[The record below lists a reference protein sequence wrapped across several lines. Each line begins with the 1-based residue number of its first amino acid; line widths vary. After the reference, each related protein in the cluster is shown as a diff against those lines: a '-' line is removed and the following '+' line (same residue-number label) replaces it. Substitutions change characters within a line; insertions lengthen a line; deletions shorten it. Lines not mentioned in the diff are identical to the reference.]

1 LSAYEIKEGSLTTV
15 SENHS
20 AIPARDYWRL
30 SKSQWRW
37 NMLIRKDETVVE
49 RGRRPSAR
57 NADIGDPFA
66 IKFVG
71 RDFEVVY
78 PYHRLI
84 RAEIREEILTFS
96 FDDGVSIECEG
107 SNLRAIS
114 DSVWTAR
121 LQVVEETR
129 EIKNGTRLLS
139 EGEIVVENLRYCS
152 REEDP
157 DL

>member
-1 LSAYEIKEGSLTTV
+1 
-15 SENHS
+15 
-20 AIPARDYWRL
+20 
-30 SKSQWRW
+30 
-37 NMLIRKDETVVE
+37 MLVRKDETVVE

-84 RAEIREEILTFS
+84 RAAIREKILTFS

>member
-1 LSAYEIKEGSLTTV
+1 
-15 SENHS
+15 
-20 AIPARDYWRL
+20 
-30 SKSQWRW
+30 
-37 NMLIRKDETVVE
+37 MLVRKDETVVE
-49 RGRRPSAR
+49 RGRRPSTR

-71 RDFEVVY
+71 RDFEVIY

-129 EIKNGTRLLS
+129 EIRKGSRLLA
-139 EGEIVVENLRYCS
+139 EGEIVVERLRYCS
-152 REEDP
+152 KAEE
-157 DL
+157 

>member
-1 LSAYEIKEGSLTTV
+1 MLS
-15 SENHS
+15 
-20 AIPARDYWRL
+20 
-30 SKSQWRW
+30 
-37 NMLIRKDETVVE
+37 RKDGTIVE

-57 NADIGDPFA
+57 TADIGDPFA

-84 RAEIREEILTFS
+84 RAAIREEILTFS

-121 LQVVEETR
+121 LQVVEETH
-129 EIKNGTRLLS
+129 EIRNGSSLLT
-139 EGEIVVENLRYCS
+139 EGEIVVESLRYH
-152 REEDP
+152 RYA
-157 DL
+157 LIGIQRLIHNI

>member
-1 LSAYEIKEGSLTTV
+1 
-15 SENHS
+15 
-20 AIPARDYWRL
+20 
-30 SKSQWRW
+30 
-37 NMLIRKDETVVE
+37 MLVRKDETVVE
-49 RGRRPSAR
+49 RGRRPSTR

-71 RDFEVVY
+71 RDFEVIY

-84 RAEIREEILTFS
+84 RAAIREKILTFS

-129 EIKNGTRLLS
+129 EIRNGNRLLA
-139 EGEIVVENLRYCS
+139 EGEIVVESLRYCHQT
-152 REEDP
+152 EDR
-157 DL
+157 D

>member
-1 LSAYEIKEGSLTTV
+1 MLS
-15 SENHS
+15 
-20 AIPARDYWRL
+20 
-30 SKSQWRW
+30 
-37 NMLIRKDETVVE
+37 RKDGTIVE
-49 RGRRPSAR
+49 RGRRPSSR

-84 RAEIREEILTFS
+84 RAEIREKILTFS

-121 LQVVEETR
+121 LQVVEETH
-129 EIKNGTRLLS
+129 EIRNGGSLLT
-139 EGEIVVENLRYCS
+139 EGEIVVESLRYRAPAKEHDS
-152 REEDP
+152 
-157 DL
+157 

>member
-1 LSAYEIKEGSLTTV
+1 
-15 SENHS
+15 
-20 AIPARDYWRL
+20 
-30 SKSQWRW
+30 
-37 NMLIRKDETVVE
+37 MLIRKDETVVE

-129 EIKNGTRLLS
+129 EIKNGSRVLA
-139 EGEIVVENLRYCS
+139 EGEIVVEGLRY
-152 REEDP
+152 RAHADDP
-157 DL
+157 DS

>member
-1 LSAYEIKEGSLTTV
+1 
-15 SENHS
+15 
-20 AIPARDYWRL
+20 
-30 SKSQWRW
+30 
-37 NMLIRKDETVVE
+37 MLIRKDETVVE
-49 RGRRPSAR
+49 RGRRPSTR

-84 RAEIREEILTFS
+84 RAGIREEILTFS

-129 EIKNGTRLLS
+129 EIRNGSRPLT
-139 EGEIVVENLRYCS
+139 EGEIVVERLRYCTQA
-152 REEDP
+152 EE
-157 DL
+157 

>member
-1 LSAYEIKEGSLTTV
+1 
-15 SENHS
+15 
-20 AIPARDYWRL
+20 
-30 SKSQWRW
+30 
-37 NMLIRKDETVVE
+37 MLVRKDETVVE

-84 RAEIREEILTFS
+84 RAAIREEILTFS

-121 LQVVEETR
+121 LQVVEETQ
-129 EIKNGTRLLS
+129 EIRNGSRPLT
-139 EGEIVVENLRYCS
+139 EGEIVVESLRYCH
-152 REEDP
+152 ETEDS
-157 DL
+157 D